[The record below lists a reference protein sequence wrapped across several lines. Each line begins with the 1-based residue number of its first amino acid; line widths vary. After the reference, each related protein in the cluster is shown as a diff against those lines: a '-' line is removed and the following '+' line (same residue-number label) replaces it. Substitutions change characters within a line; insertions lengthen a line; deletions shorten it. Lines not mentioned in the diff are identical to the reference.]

1 MVLADA
7 LKSGHLQGAG
17 LDVTDPEPLPK
28 GHPLWKMDRV
38 IITPHIA
45 GRSDTEG
52 PRYVEIYK
60 ENLVRFARGEPL
72 RHTVDKEKGY

>member
-1 MVLADA
+1 MVLVDA

-45 GRSDTEG
+45 GRSDAEG
-52 PRYVEIYK
+52 PRYFEIYK
-60 ENLVRFARGEPL
+60 ENLVRFAKGEPL